1 MAKAKTTVKKDA
13 PISEQAPEQLA
24 ELLATKQA
32 ELVGYRRGLVIGELA
47 NPSAIKT
54 TKKEIARIK
63 TALSSKE
70 GDK

>member
-13 PISEQAPEQLA
+13 PISEQTPEQLA

-47 NPSAIKT
+47 NPSVIKT